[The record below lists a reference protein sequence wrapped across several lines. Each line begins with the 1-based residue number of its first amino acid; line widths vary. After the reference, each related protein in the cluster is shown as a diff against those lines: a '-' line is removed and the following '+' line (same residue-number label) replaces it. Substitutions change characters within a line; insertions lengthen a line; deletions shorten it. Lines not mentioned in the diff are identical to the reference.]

1 MDSFSPRVCRTDSR
15 RSSVSSCGRTFVE
28 TRDKRS
34 KTSAVEEL
42 FAELVRRSF
51 AGNPADAQAIKH
63 AVRRIIFLNKDGR
76 IGSAEAVAETF
87 GVAAVTERTYL
98 HGEKTGGGIDAAE
111 NFHAHRHDTGGH
123 RIHFPRGGKRQIDDA
138 VVHKRAAVVASH
150 HRGLAV
156 VQTGEAYRRFGGQP
170 AVRGGDSI

>member
-34 KTSAVEEL
+34 KTSAVVEL
-42 FAELVRRSF
+42 FAELVRRVF
-51 AGNPADAQAIKH
+51 AGNPADAHAIKH

-76 IGSAEAVAETF
+76 IGSAEAGAETF

-98 HGEKTGGGIDAAE
+98 HGEKTGGGQNAAADFPP
-111 NFHAHRHDTGGH
+111 NRAGTARNRH
-123 RIHFPRGGKRQIDDA
+123 P
-138 VVHKRAAVVASH
+138 
-150 HRGLAV
+150 
-156 VQTGEAYRRFGGQP
+156 P
-170 AVRGGDSI
+170 